1 MNGGREL
8 ALIQGQH
15 YEERHVKEF
24 VHSIWLAKVKEWLV
38 RKWYK
43 KETRGVSTKLTS
55 LIVLGKYNVVHR
67 PQGEDT
73 SDILIRN

>member
-15 YEERHVKEF
+15 YERHVKEF